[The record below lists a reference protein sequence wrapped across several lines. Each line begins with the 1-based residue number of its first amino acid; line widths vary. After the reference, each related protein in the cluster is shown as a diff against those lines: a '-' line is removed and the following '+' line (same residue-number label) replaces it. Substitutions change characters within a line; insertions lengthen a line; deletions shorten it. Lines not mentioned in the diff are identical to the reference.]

1 MVPVSMQRPAGR
13 VVERQQLRVWWA
25 RKVSRLLKP
34 QNQRVLWEW
43 AKVVSKRVSPF
54 HCLSFLAAIA
64 SAWGS
69 ICYDLSIHVMQAGKS
84 NWALKLHGA
93 TAVAQPRVSRSPL
106 AARETLDLGAPS
118 SKLVFWALR
127 LAYDKVVTVPVG
139 WVDRV
144 DLPSICAIYD
154 LTCAHLVSTLL

>member
-1 MVPVSMQRPAGR
+1 MGTKSIM
-13 VVERQQLRVWWA
+13 VVEAPASTRA
-25 RKVSRLLKP
+25 M
-34 QNQRVLWEW
+34 EW

-54 HCLSFLAAIA
+54 HRLSSLAAIA

-106 AARETLDLGAPS
+106 AARETLDLGAAS
-118 SKLVFWALR
+118 FN
-127 LAYDKVVTVPVG
+127 
-139 WVDRV
+139 
-144 DLPSICAIYD
+144 
-154 LTCAHLVSTLL
+154 LVSGLCA

>member
-1 MVPVSMQRPAGR
+1 VGTKSITMVEAPESTRAM
-13 VVERQQLRVWWA
+13 
-25 RKVSRLLKP
+25 
-34 QNQRVLWEW
+34 EW

-54 HCLSFLAAIA
+54 HRLSSLAAIA

-93 TAVAQPRVSRSPL
+93 TAVAQPRVSRSPF

-154 LTCAHLVSTLL
+154 LTCAHLVSTLF